1 MRRLAD
7 LASAVSP
14 VSGAVVMGTGIVSIG
29 LSLDGQEA
37 LSRALLAVAV
47 VVWLLLGGTLAVL
60 AAGGRRLLFERARSP
75 AALTGVA
82 GTSVVGAR
90 LTMLG
95 WDHAAAALLA
105 LGFLLWLWLVPRVLA
120 HVRRPTTGISFT
132 LTVATESLGVL
143 GAGLA
148 IVFGARWLALAA
160 LGCVALGLVLYLV
173 VLATLDLREL
183 LVGRGDHWL
192 CGGALAIA
200 TLACSDTARAAG
212 HLESL
217 RPAAGALDDAAL
229 GIWIAAA
236 LWLPPLVIAELAAP
250 RTSYSMLRW
259 STVFPLGMYA
269 VCSFA
274 VESIDDIPGID
285 DFARVWIWIAFA
297 VWLVAFAGLLRRALW
312 VSRARLAGSGRSSP
326 RGGVEIDSPRLG

>member
-1 MRRLAD
+1 MRQLAT
-7 LASAVSP
+7 LATAVSP
-14 VSGAVVMGTGIVSIG
+14 VSGAVVMGTGIVSTG

-37 LSRALLAVAV
+37 LSRALLVVAV
-47 VVWLLLGGTLAVL
+47 LVWIVLGAAL
-60 AAGGRRLLFERARSP
+60 AALVVEQRPLLVDRARSP

-82 GTSVVGAR
+82 GTSVVGVR

-95 WDHAAAALLA
+95 WNHEAAALLV
-105 LGFLLWLWLVPRVLA
+105 LGVALWLWLVPGVLA
-120 HVRRPTTGISFT
+120 HLRRPTTGISFA

-148 IVFGARWLALAA
+148 IVFGAPWLALAA
-160 LGCVALGLVLYLV
+160 LACVGLGLVLYLV
-173 VLATLDLREL
+173 VLSLFDLRQL

-212 HLESL
+212 ILESL
-217 RPAAGALDDAAL
+217 GPASGALDDAAL

-236 LWLPPLVIAELAAP
+236 LWLPPLVVAEVAAP
-250 RTSYSMLRW
+250 RTGYSVFRW

-274 VESIDDIPGID
+274 VERVDDIPGID

-297 VWLVAFAGLLRRALW
+297 VWLAAFGGLLWHAFGVVRDA
-312 VSRARLAGSGRSSP
+312 ARGPARSSP